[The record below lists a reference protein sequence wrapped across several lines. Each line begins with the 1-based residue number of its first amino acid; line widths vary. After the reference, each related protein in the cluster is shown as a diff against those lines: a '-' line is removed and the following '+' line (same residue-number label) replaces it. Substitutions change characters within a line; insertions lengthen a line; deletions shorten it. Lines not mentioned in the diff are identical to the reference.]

1 VPEIAENSN
10 NRTSRYVLIVD
21 NNISDLFLAAMLLQH
36 FNYQVCTASTVGQTL
51 DLVSVAM
58 PSLIMT
64 DLVLPGMSG
73 VDLLRLVK
81 QDPRTASI
89 PVVIFYH
96 AGDEAAERRCRDAGA
111 AGCIPKP
118 IEAEHLF
125 RTVQRTIEHTPRANI
140 RIQTTLSVTINRQS
154 LDMIEGDC
162 ASILSEQGM
171 YVRMSD
177 PYPRN
182 ELLTVQIN
190 LNGQKI
196 SVDTMVL
203 YSYTHGYGP
212 FKEPGMGL
220 RFLRI
225 APEDQ
230 LFIRKFIREEI
241 MKGIAARKA

>member
-1 VPEIAENSN
+1 MPETVENSDK
-10 NRTSRYVLIVD
+10 RSSRYVLIVD
-21 NNISDLFLAAMLLQH
+21 NNISDLFLASMLLQQ
-36 FNYQVCTASTVGQTL
+36 FNYQVCTASTAGQTL
-51 DLVSVAM
+51 DLVSVAI

-64 DLVLPGMSG
+64 DLVLPGMNG
-73 VDLLRLVK
+73 IDLLRLLR
-81 QDPRTASI
+81 QDLRTASI

-96 AGDEAAERRCRDAGA
+96 AGDEVAERRCRDAGA
-111 AGCIPKP
+111 AGCIQKP

-125 RTVQRTIEHTPRANI
+125 RTVQKAIEHTPRANI
-140 RIQTTLSVTINRQS
+140 RIQTGLSVSINS
-154 LDMIEGDC
+154 HALDRIEGDC

-203 YSYTHGYGP
+203 YSHTHGNGP

-220 RFLRI
+220 KFLRI
-225 APEDQ
+225 APEDKM
-230 LFIRKFIREEI
+230 FIRQFIREEI